1 MSNINICAQ
10 DAYLALYPQSKKP
23 VGVNWPGEGKSR
35 EQALATNGNLGLL
48 LGPKSDVMDVDLD
61 CREAKGLAELILP
74 KPFAQFDRGTSD
86 SGHYLY
92 KANTCGPTKK
102 FSGNGPKST
111 LVELRGDGSQTMIP
125 PSIHPDGSRLNFTDI
140 NQDAPE
146 VEYADLL
153 KSVSFLAACS
163 EVAQL
168 WVSGQRHDLALSF
181 SGLCLQQNV
190 NPQLLINIIQRIC
203 QTTGDRD
210 EQDRMN
216 CVRTSVGKPHDKPRG
231 YNGLV
236 DCIGK
241 AAADRIAKLVGQYRG
256 REEGSLAVIKE
267 AKSEIINFG
276 RFTDGSNVTEA
287 KLGETFG
294 QWLAGRAVFVF
305 QTKQWLIW
313 NGSVWS
319 EDECGLMNKLAYQF
333 ISEAKEA
340 LFGSGKHSA
349 AGNLSSFESL
359 NRLENLCKLASTDRA
374 VSLSNFDTDPMLLA
388 APNQWVDLK
397 SGSAYDPD
405 PSILISKAIA
415 TDFCSRSE
423 CPNFEAFVNDI
434 FEGDQDLIS
443 YVQRA
448 VGYCLTGSTSEQC
461 LFILIGDGANGK
473 STFVNVMSKLL
484 GDYSKAAASQTLVA
498 KGSTSVGDDLVD
510 LVGARFI
517 PVSETEEGEALAEA
531 KIKQMTGGDVL
542 KARPLY
548 GKYIQFEIIGKIL
561 LATNS
566 LPSINNTDH
575 GIWRRIQA
583 IPFNRT
589 FTAEQQDKDLGSKLT
604 KELPGILN
612 WAIQG
617 CLDWQDKGLNPPQIV
632 LDQVATYKT
641 EMDSIAQ
648 FVEQE
653 CSLEPE
659 TKYPASKLYEAYRHF
674 CQAIGRK
681 PQSTNAFK
689 KSLDKLT
696 GVYQSRT
703 SSGMQWQ
710 GIQPVMQ
717 F

>member
-23 VGVNWPGEGKSR
+23 VGVNWPDEGTSQ

-61 CREAKGLAELILP
+61 CTEAKEMADLILP
-74 KPFAQFDRGTSD
+74 KPFAKFDRGTSD

-92 KANTCGPTKK
+92 RATTCGPTKK

-125 PSIHPDGSRLNFTDI
+125 PSIHPNGSHLRFTDI

-146 VEYADLL
+146 VKYADLL

-163 EVAQL
+163 EVAQR
-168 WVSGQRHDLALSF
+168 WVSGQRHELALSF
-181 SGLCLQQNV
+181 SGLCLKQEV
-190 NPQLLINIIQRIC
+190 DPQLLVNIIQRIC
-203 QTTGDRD
+203 KKTGDQ
-210 EQDRMN
+210 EAQDRMN
-216 CVRTSVGKPHDKPRG
+216 CVRTSVGKPHDELRG

-241 AAADRIAKLVGQYRG
+241 AAADRIAKLVRIYCGT
-256 REEGSLAVIKE
+256 EERSLSVVKE
-267 AKSEIINFG
+267 AKAEVINFG
-276 RFTDGSNVTEA
+276 RFTDGANVTEA
-287 KLGETFG
+287 KLGETFAQWLDGKAIYIFQTG
-294 QWLAGRAVFVF
+294 QWM
-305 QTKQWLIW
+305 IW
-313 NGSVWS
+313 NGGYWCG
-319 EDECGLMNKLAYQF
+319 DECGLMTKLAFNF
-333 ISEAKEA
+333 ISDAKQA
-340 LFGSGKHSA
+340 LFDTGNHSA

-359 NRLENLCKLASTDRA
+359 NRLENLCKLAVTDRA
-374 VSLSNFDTDPMLLA
+374 VSLISFDTDPMLLA
-388 APNQWVDLK
+388 APNQWIDLK
-397 SGSAYDPD
+397 SGEAFDPD
-405 PSILISKAIA
+405 PSILVSKAIA
-415 TDFCSRSE
+415 TDYCAKSE

-434 FEGDQDLIS
+434 FEGEQDLIG

-448 VGYCLTGSTSEQC
+448 IGYGLTGSTAEQC

-548 GKYIQFEIIGKIL
+548 GKYIQFSIIGKIF

-566 LPSINNTDH
+566 LPQINNTDH

-589 FTAEQQDKDLGSKLT
+589 FTAEEQDKDLGSKLT

-612 WAIQG
+612 WAIKG
-617 CLDWQDKGLNPPQIV
+617 CLDWQKQGLNLPQTV
-632 LDQVATYKT
+632 LEQVSAYKT
-641 EMDSIAQ
+641 EMDSFAQ
-648 FVEQE
+648 FIRDE
-653 CSLEPE
+653 CKLDPDI
-659 TKYPASKLYEAYRHF
+659 KYPASKLYETYRHY

-681 PQSTNAFK
+681 PQSTTAFK
-689 KSLDKLT
+689 KALDKLT

-703 SSGMQWQ
+703 SGGMQWQ